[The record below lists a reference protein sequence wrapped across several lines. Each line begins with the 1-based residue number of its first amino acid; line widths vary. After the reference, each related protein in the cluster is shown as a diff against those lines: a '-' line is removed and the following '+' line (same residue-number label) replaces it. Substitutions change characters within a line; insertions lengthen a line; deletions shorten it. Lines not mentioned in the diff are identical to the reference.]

1 MNTQAST
8 VAFEPVEA
16 LRADLMKAMKAQRV
30 RLGWLDKFPPFPQN
44 FIANIGQATN
54 HGSFSAEAVCQT
66 IRSTSDTNFIKALK
80 VKEGLVSAD
89 GEIPYLIF
97 FVRRDN
103 HAIRLIPFMKA
114 PVEGWSHFGFMTF
127 TQDKIAM
134 SFGTQGSDEE
144 RESMS
149 QLGSVICAVMQTLAN
164 HLRTD
169 A

>member
-1 MNTQAST
+1 MNTEASP
-8 VAFEPVEA
+8 VSFKPVEE
-16 LRADLMKAMKAQRV
+16 LRADLIKAMKAQRV

-54 HGSFSAEAVCQT
+54 HGSFSAESVCQT

-89 GEIPYLIF
+89 GETPYLIF
-97 FVRRDN
+97 FVRQDS

-114 PVEGWSHFGFMTF
+114 PVAGWSHFGFMTF
-127 TQDKIAM
+127 TQDEIEM
-134 SFGTQGSDEE
+134 SFGTRGSDEE

-149 QLGSVICAVMQTLAN
+149 QLGSVICAVLQTLAN
-164 HLRTD
+164 HLRTH